1 MGRPLTDRRNY
12 WSSDHRHLLFW
23 AAGKVNAWRRE
34 HGLATMDPWDL
45 ATEGWLR
52 MVRRCKG
59 RAELRPACGN
69 LVRAMM
75 SYCKRM
81 DVKQGIRLDERID
94 VPAPGDETA
103 RIDALD
109 ALVSVCRTPED
120 EAGLKAA
127 SEMVVKGLC
136 HNESKQRTGVTYER
150 VRQRKNKFL
159 KTACDR
165 LAACA

>member
-1 MGRPLTDRRNY
+1 
-12 WSSDHRHLLFW
+12 
-23 AAGKVNAWRRE
+23 
-34 HGLATMDPWDL
+34 MDPWDL

-59 RAELRPACGN
+59 PEELRLTYNN
-69 LVRAMM
+69 LLREMM

-81 DVKQGIRLDERID
+81 DVGRGISLDERMD
-94 VPAPGDETA
+94 VAAPGDETA

-109 ALVSVCRTPED
+109 ALASVCRTAED

-127 SEMVVKGLC
+127 FEFAVRGLN
-136 HNESKQRTGVTYER
+136 HKESKQRTGVTYER

>member
-1 MGRPLTDRRNY
+1 MTDRRNY
-12 WSSDHRHLLFW
+12 WTPDHRYLLFW
-23 AAGKVNAWRRE
+23 AAGRVNAWRRE
-34 HGLATMDPWDL
+34 RGLPTMDPWDL

-52 MVRRCKG
+52 MLRRCKG
-59 RAELRPACGN
+59 REDLRPTSGN
-69 LVRAMM
+69 LLREMM

-81 DVKQGIRLDERID
+81 DANKGMSLNEHMG

-109 ALVSVCRTPED
+109 ALTSVCRTEED

-127 SEMVVKGLC
+127 FEISVRGLGRA
-136 HNESKQRTGVTYER
+136 ESKRRMGVTYER

-159 KTACDR
+159 KTARDR